1 MFRIVTFTVSFSM
14 LLIAFASSAET
25 KGDTVSFNRDVRP
38 ILSDRCF
45 HCHGPDKRHREAEL
59 RLDQADGD
67 EGAYQVIK
75 PKSLKQSELWSR
87 ITSDDSD
94 EVMPPSDSH
103 KKPLTAAEKA
113 IIKKWIEQGAQ
124 YETFWAFKKPVIA
137 PIEATA
143 PWAEGAIDRYVYA
156 RLKAESMAPSPKAD
170 KRTLLRRVT
179 FDLTGLPPTLKELA
193 DFEADTSPDAYEKR
207 VDALLTR
214 PQYGEHMAR
223 YWADLVRLGDTD
235 GLHSDPFRDF
245 STYRDWVIRAFNAN
259 LPYDQFIRDQL
270 AGDLYEKPTVDQQ
283 VASGFNRLN
292 LMFARGSVLP
302 EESLHR
308 NVLDRVEAVGTAFLG
323 LTVQC
328 TQCHDHKYD
337 PISQREFFQL
347 YAFFNNFSGDAQT
360 TAKEPN
366 GIQEPSIAVV
376 FAEQSEELAKLNK
389 QLEALEAKL
398 TVTFKPG
405 KPSSIPSNT
414 QFWNFDDGDGTTVA
428 NQVTGGKVGK
438 VVGTVKWGVPGV
450 GASTALDLN
459 SENSYVD
466 CGKLGLT
473 AGPTGGEA
481 TVSIWLHPDRLSADT
496 RIVTQVGVG
505 GAASQ
510 AGTVRALGNGAL
522 EVWNGEAWLQI
533 APQNSLNVGYWQHLA
548 LVWKG
553 DSVTAYVNGIVQQ
566 TAKSRFDFGAENG
579 SFGIGAPS
587 VVNNRKYGASFDGKI
602 DEAAIF
608 KTALSQKDIAKLV
621 GDYPLAAVKAY
632 QAKADQRPSAQP
644 TQGRRA
650 MVMRERVP
658 MRKTF
663 IRVRGAYDNIGD
675 EVHRGTPAFLPPLQV
690 AGKVPSRMDLA
701 NWLVSP
707 EHPLTAR
714 VAVNR
719 FWQQL
724 FGVGLVKTAED
735 FGAQGEWPSHPLL
748 LDYLAVRF
756 RQSDWDVKALMREIV
771 VSATYKQQSDAPAT
785 AYLADPENRRLARGS
800 RYRMDAEMIRD
811 QLLMVSGKINTKL
824 YGMSVKPPQPPGL
837 WKSVTMTNERFTADT
852 GDAIFRR
859 SVYTFWKR
867 IMPPPQMTILNA
879 PSREYCV
886 ARRERTNTPLQA
898 LVLMNEPE
906 FFKMARACAVR
917 TLREVGGDRA
927 KALPRLYERVTSHQP
942 TSAELKTLEKALD
955 DFIQY
960 YRDRPALAKKIAPQ
974 ADAETA
980 AWTMLAHSLLNLD
993 AMKVRR

>member
-1 MFRIVTFTVSFSM
+1 
-14 LLIAFASSAET
+14 
-25 KGDTVSFNRDVRP
+25 
-38 ILSDRCF
+38 
-45 HCHGPDKRHREAEL
+45 
-59 RLDQADGD
+59 
-67 EGAYQVIK
+67 
-75 PKSLKQSELWSR
+75 
-87 ITSDDSD
+87 
-94 EVMPPSDSH
+94 
-103 KKPLTAAEKA
+103 
-113 IIKKWIEQGAQ
+113 
-124 YETFWAFKKPVIA
+124 
-137 PIEATA
+137 
-143 PWAEGAIDRYVYA
+143 
-156 RLKAESMAPSPKAD
+156 
-170 KRTLLRRVT
+170 
-179 FDLTGLPPTLKELA
+179 
-193 DFEADTSPDAYEKR
+193 
-207 VDALLTR
+207 
-214 PQYGEHMAR
+214 
-223 YWADLVRLGDTD
+223 
-235 GLHSDPFRDF
+235 
-245 STYRDWVIRAFNAN
+245 
-259 LPYDQFIRDQL
+259 
-270 AGDLYEKPTVDQQ
+270 
-283 VASGFNRLN
+283 
-292 LMFARGSVLP
+292 
-302 EESLHR
+302 
-308 NVLDRVEAVGTAFLG
+308 
-323 LTVQC
+323 
-328 TQCHDHKYD
+328 
-337 PISQREFFQL
+337 
-347 YAFFNNFSGDAQT
+347 
-360 TAKEPN
+360 
-366 GIQEPSIAVV
+366 
-376 FAEQSEELAKLNK
+376 
-389 QLEALEAKL
+389 
-398 TVTFKPG
+398 
-405 KPSSIPSNT
+405 
-414 QFWNFDDGDGTTVA
+414 
-428 NQVTGGKVGK
+428 
-438 VVGTVKWGVPGV
+438 
-450 GASTALDLN
+450 
-459 SENSYVD
+459 
-466 CGKLGLT
+466 
-473 AGPTGGEA
+473 
-481 TVSIWLHPDRLSADT
+481 
-496 RIVTQVGVG
+496 
-505 GAASQ
+505 
-510 AGTVRALGNGAL
+510 
-522 EVWNGEAWLQI
+522 
-533 APQNSLNVGYWQHLA
+533 
-548 LVWKG
+548 
-553 DSVTAYVNGIVQQ
+553 
-566 TAKSRFDFGAENG
+566 
-579 SFGIGAPS
+579 
-587 VVNNRKYGASFDGKI
+587 
-602 DEAAIF
+602 
-608 KTALSQKDIAKLV
+608 
-621 GDYPLAAVKAY
+621 PLAAVKAY

-644 TQGRRA
+644 TQCRRA
-650 MVMRERVP
+650 MVMRERGP

-707 EHPLTAR
+707 EHPLTAG

-756 RQSDWDVKALMREIV
+756 RQSDWDIKALMREIV
-771 VSATYKQQSDAPAT
+771 LSATYKQQSDAPAT